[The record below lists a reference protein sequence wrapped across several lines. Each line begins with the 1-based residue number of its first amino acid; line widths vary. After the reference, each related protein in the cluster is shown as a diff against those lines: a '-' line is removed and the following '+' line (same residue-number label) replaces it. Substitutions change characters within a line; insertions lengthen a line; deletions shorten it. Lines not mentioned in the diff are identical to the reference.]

1 VVRLP
6 TPVAYD
12 AGQLPATAEGIERS
26 RQNDD
31 GWYVSG
37 VPDGEGAF
45 VVQSLVPRTM
55 IRFAPERILPA
66 PREGWRYA
74 KREAWHQPLAGTTS
88 SVLISG
94 RRARPEDL
102 LAEWQAGDRVLVLH
116 VFGGIGGEQ
125 QESGLV
131 FGRSLGHFA
140 YGMADLEIEPL
151 SGELSVAV
159 QYRQVYAHNPEGLI
173 AGAHDRWRYLGDRQ
187 WGWQGLR
194 PVAEILVRFPPFT
207 SPYSIG
213 KQERSPL
220 DGFEAHLAAMMAR
233 YRVGDGTG
241 ATFVGPA
248 NNCSQDS
255 NQALFAALRQLQA
268 EIAGLDPPVLREW
281 QRRHPDQARRLEA
294 LGRFEK
300 ELRQVLLPFGGLR
313 EDWREQEYVL
323 GSSLEDRPLNNLM
336 RGLGSWRTLLP
347 RLASDTVLRVFL
359 NHGASALVLR
369 SNQVGGDH
377 PSIKPVAPM
386 TL

>member
-1 VVRLP
+1 
-6 TPVAYD
+6 
-12 AGQLPATAEGIERS
+12 
-26 RQNDD
+26 
-31 GWYVSG
+31 
-37 VPDGEGAF
+37 
-45 VVQSLVPRTM
+45 M

-94 RRARPEDL
+94 RRAKPEEL
-102 LAEWQAGDRVLVLH
+102 LAEWQAGERVLVLH
-116 VFGGIGGEQ
+116 VFGGIGGDQ

-140 YGMADLEIEPL
+140 YGVADLEIEPL
-151 SGELSVAV
+151 SGELSLAV
-159 QYRQVYAHNPEGLI
+159 QYRQVYAHNSEGLI

-187 WGWQGLR
+187 WGWLGLR
-194 PVAEILVRFPPFT
+194 PVADILVRFPPFT
-207 SPYSIG
+207 CPYRIG
-213 KQERSPL
+213 EQERSPL
-220 DGFEAHLAAMMAR
+220 DGFEWQLAAMMAR

-268 EIAGLDPPVLREW
+268 EIAGLDPQALREW
-281 QRRHPDQARRLEA
+281 QRRYPDQALRLRA

-323 GSSLEDRPLNNLM
+323 GSSLEDRPLNNLV

-369 SNQVGGDH
+369 SNQLGGDH
-377 PSIKPVAPM
+377 PSIAPVAPI